1 MVNYN
6 DYNDFD
12 KFLMDNGDALDR
24 DLIHGKFTNEQL
36 QIISSWMES
45 AYDQGRE
52 DGRGYG

>member
-1 MVNYN
+1 MVNYK

-24 DLIHGKFTNEQL
+24 DLIHGEFNNKQL
-36 QIISSWMES
+36 QIISSWLES

>member
-1 MVNYN
+1 MVKFYNYN
-6 DYNDFD
+6 NFD

-24 DLIHGKFTNEQL
+24 DLIYGEFNDKQL
-36 QIISSWMES
+36 QIISSWLES

>member
-12 KFLMDNGDALDR
+12 KFLIDNGDALDR
-24 DLIHGKFTNEQL
+24 DLIYGNFTNEQL